1 MAFATIAHT
10 ERIFQERDYG
20 KEDFSDLA
28 KDIYPLN
35 INA

>member
-20 KEDFSDLA
+20 KEDFSGLA
-28 KDIYPLN
+28 RNPLN